1 MTRYQV
7 TNQDR
12 LRDQHEND
20 GCSDGIQIEIF
31 LVQAYREIQNMLD
44 ILPIDHQERPSL
56 QRA

>member
-7 TNQDR
+7 SNQDR
-12 LRDQHEND
+12 LRDRHEND

-31 LVQAYREIQNMLD
+31 LVQAYKGIQNMLD